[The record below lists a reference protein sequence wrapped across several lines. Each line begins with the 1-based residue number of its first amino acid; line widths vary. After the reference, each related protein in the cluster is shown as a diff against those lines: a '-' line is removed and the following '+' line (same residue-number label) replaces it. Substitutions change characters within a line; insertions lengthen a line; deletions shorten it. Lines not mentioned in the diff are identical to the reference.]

1 MPVAIRVSR
10 ILSRIKADVSESL
23 SILSRSEKNCYF
35 MFVHIEKT
43 QYMLN
48 CNKKM
53 IKNFVSGEYFM
64 KSHTPQV

>member
-1 MPVAIRVSR
+1 
-10 ILSRIKADVSESL
+10 
-23 SILSRSEKNCYF
+23 

-53 IKNFVSGEYFM
+53 IKNFVSGECFM